1 METWSSMAYLRFAGG
16 LPPPFASGGGAALG
30 EYCHAARIMGME
42 RANSPRTRLLGRGA
56 GWSASEFVCEAGPG
70 DRAAEE
76 RHVGVSI
83 AFVIEGSFRYRTHA
97 GDSLLYPGAFLLGAA
112 GRCYECGHEHG
123 RGDRCV
129 SFNYDESYFD
139 ELAHAATGRLGFVFG
154 AAAFPPI
161 PALLPLGARMAACA
175 SAGPLAMEE
184 LAALI
189 PLAIATAGR
198 PAPLKSA
205 VAARDRARV
214 AEILRLI
221 ENASG
226 ERLSLDGLARQA
238 GLSKFHLLR
247 VFAAVTGV
255 TPYKYLLGLR
265 LRRAAAAISGSARPI
280 SEIAYEEGFGDLST
294 FNAHFRAAFGKSP
307 RRWRRS

>member
-1 METWSSMAYLRFAGG
+1 
-16 LPPPFASGGGAALG
+16 
-30 EYCHAARIMGME
+30 MGTDV
-42 RANSPRTRLLGRGA
+42 ADPPRTRALARGE
-56 GWSASEFVCEAGPG
+56 GWSASEFICVAGPES
-70 DRAAEE
+70 RAFEE

-83 AFVIEGSFRYRTHA
+83 AFVLSGSFRYRTYA

-129 SFNYDESYFD
+129 SFNYSEGYFD
-139 ELAHAATGRLGFVFG
+139 ELAYAGTGRPGFAFAS
-154 AAAFPPI
+154 AALPPL
-161 PALLPLGARMAACA
+161 PALLRLGARIAACG
-175 SAGPLAMEE
+175 SAEPLEMEE

-189 PLAIATAGR
+189 PLAVTHNAAGCPPTRKQAT
-198 PAPLKSA
+198 
-205 VAARDRARV
+205 AARDRARV
-214 AEILRLI
+214 AEALHAMER
-221 ENASG
+221 ASA
-226 ERLSLDGLARQA
+226 ESFSLDGLARRA

-255 TPYKYLLGLR
+255 TPYRYLLGLR
-265 LRRAAAAISGSARPI
+265 LRRAAAAIAGGDRPI

-294 FNAHFRAAFGKSP
+294 FNAHFRTTFGVSP